1 MANDNGLTD
10 FRKICVMWG
19 VKIFFSPI
27 GEGEDEQT
35 IAARLQH
42 QIQLS
47 IDKQDK
53 VVVKRSKYFRSSILE
68 T

>member
-19 VKIFFSPI
+19 VNNFFSPI

-53 VVVKRSKYFRSSILE
+53 VVVKRSKYFRSNILE

>member
-1 MANDNGLTD
+1 
-10 FRKICVMWG
+10 MWG
-19 VKIFFSPI
+19 VNNFFSPI

-53 VVVKRSKYFRSSILE
+53 VVVKRSKYFRSNILE